1 MAAWTPMPR
10 PVPTLG
16 IPPPCPEGS
25 HSSDHIRPPQRRH
38 LGRSL
43 RPRNRNTQGAPP
55 GCLGLDGTGDRQEA
69 GEWVTEGPGRQTE
82 AERETSGKRAQDRGT
97 QGGPD
102 QRLGGSVGAQGA
114 PPELGCPG
122 NLAVFLHVLLDRVLY
137 LYVWLLQVSAVVY
150 ELLVA
155 ICGIQ
160 FPTGET
166 RD

>member
-1 MAAWTPMPR
+1 MGHR
-10 PVPTLG
+10 
-16 IPPPCPEGS
+16 
-25 HSSDHIRPPQRRH
+25 
-38 LGRSL
+38 
-43 RPRNRNTQGAPP
+43 
-55 GCLGLDGTGDRQEA
+55 
-69 GEWVTEGPGRQTE
+69 GP
-82 AERETSGKRAQDRGT
+82 RETDRGGERDIWKESPRQGH